1 MFSLRMITR
10 EVKTSRI
17 GALSD
22 GVLAIV
28 MTLLVIE
35 LVVPEVP
42 KLFAA
47 EQLHLKL
54 IEMWPKFAAFVLS
67 FITLGVFWSFHHIMF
82 QHIKHANEKVVWINI
97 LYLMFAALVPFST
110 AMLGEYTIFATIAVV
125 LWGANVFLIMLMINI
140 LWWYVTKNKHFLNE
154 DVHPM
159 EVRQIKINAGVGTIV
174 LLVTIGVSF
183 ISPYIGIAMY
193 ILLILWGIVA
203 PLTST
208 IYHPGSENNKLT
220 STKRNL

>member
-42 KLFAA
+42 KLLAA

-67 FITLGVFWSFHHIMF
+67 FITLGMFWSFHHIMF
-82 QHIKHANEKVVWINI
+82 QHIKHINEKVVWINM

-110 AMLGEYTIFATIAVV
+110 AMLGEYTIFATIAVL
-125 LWGANVFLIMLMINI
+125 LWGANIFLIMLAINA
-140 LWWYVTKNKHFLNE
+140 LWWYVTKNKHFLNK
-154 DVHPM
+154 DVSLP
-159 EVRQIKINAGVGTIV
+159 EIKQIKINAGVGSIV
-174 LLVTIGVSF
+174 LLVTIGLSF
-183 ISPYIGIAMY
+183 INPYIGIAMY
-193 ILLILWGIVA
+193 VLLLLWGIVV
-203 PLTST
+203 PLTSK
-208 IYHPGSENNKLT
+208 IYHPDGEKSKL
-220 STKRNL
+220 